1 MGKEPEER
9 RSSAVEDYLKA
20 ILKLEDEGR
29 RATTNAI
36 AERLG
41 VSAPSVTAMA
51 KKLAA
56 DGLVER
62 KPYRGVVLTGAG
74 RRAALEVVRH
84 HRLLER
90 YLSERLG
97 LGLHEVH
104 EEAERLEHVLSE
116 ELEARIDEAL
126 GFPTHDPHGDPI
138 PDSELRLRAPDGRTL
153 ASLRPGERSTV
164 TRVPDDSADVLRYL
178 AELSL
183 VPGAR
188 VEVVLAAPFD
198 GPVTVRAA
206 GGEHALSREL
216 AASIGVA

>member
-1 MGKEPEER
+1 VGKESVER

-20 ILKLEDEGR
+20 ILKLEREGE

-56 DGLVER
+56 EGLVER
-62 KPYRGVVLTGAG
+62 KPYRGVVLTLAG
-74 RRAALEVVRH
+74 RRLALEVLRH

-90 YLSERLG
+90 YLAERLG
-97 LGLHEVH
+97 LGLDEVH
-104 EEAERLEHVLSE
+104 DEAERLEHVLSE
-116 ELEARIDEAL
+116 ELEARIDAEL

-138 PDSELRLRAPDGRTL
+138 PDSELRLAAHDGRTL

-164 TRVPDDSADVLRYL
+164 TRVPDESADVLRYL

-183 VPGAR
+183 LPGER
-188 VEVVLAAPFD
+188 VELVLVAPFD
-198 GPVTVRAA
+198 GPVTVRA
-206 GGEHALSREL
+206 GGAEHALSREL